1 MPTDIDDGRRAVARF
16 LDGRVHKGITHD
28 FAPTK
33 TKFHLAPRGG
43 GKPVE
48 VEIASL
54 KALFFVHSWEG
65 DAKRVDDNT
74 HLTRVQR
81 ERALQHGRPS
91 LEANCIHLG
100 QDLHVH
106 QIVPDLDV
114 AAARADEV
122 ALVRLPCVAVEHA
135 GQQRLDVVD
144 ARAERSPFPPRHDR
158 GGRRHRTDDT
168 S

>member
-74 HLTRVQR
+74 FDSAAGQGRRVVVTFVDD
-81 ERALQHGRPS
+81 EMLAGFTMGYAADKP
-91 LEANCIHLG
+91 G
-100 QDLHVH
+100 FFV
-106 QIVPDLDV
+106 VPADPLSNNARVFVVNTAVKKVEWV
-114 AAARADEV
+114 AAVHPAFKR
-122 ALVRLPCVAVEHA
+122 
-135 GQQRLDVVD
+135 VV
-144 ARAERSPFPPRHDR
+144 
-158 GGRRHRTDDT
+158 
-168 S
+168 

>member
-74 HLTRVQR
+74 FDS
-81 ERALQHGRPS
+81 A
-91 LEANCIHLG
+91 
-100 QDLHVH
+100 
-106 QIVPDLDV
+106 
-114 AAARADEV
+114 
-122 ALVRLPCVAVEHA
+122 A
-135 GQQRLDVVD
+135 GQ
-144 ARAERSPFPPRHDR
+144 
-158 GGRRHRTDDT
+158 GRRVVVTFVDDEKLAGFT
-168 S
+168 MGYAADKPGFFVVPSDPLSNNARVFVVNTAVKKVEWVGAVHPAFKRVV